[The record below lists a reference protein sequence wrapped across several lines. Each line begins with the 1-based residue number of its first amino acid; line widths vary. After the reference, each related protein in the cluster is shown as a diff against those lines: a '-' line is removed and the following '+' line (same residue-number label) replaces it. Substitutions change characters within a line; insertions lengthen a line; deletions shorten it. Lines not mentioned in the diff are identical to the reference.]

1 MRKQVE
7 KLILKDCNKF
17 FKKLQAVQAAQPSEE
32 IIDMKMYYIQNG
44 YKNLVK
50 KNGEIKAD
58 KDKDKDTN

>member
-17 FKKLQAVQAAQPSEE
+17 LKKLKVAQAAQPYEE
-32 IIDMKMYYIQNG
+32 IIDIKMYYIQNG

-50 KNGEIKAD
+50 NNGEIKED
-58 KDKDKDTN
+58 KKDTN

>member
-17 FKKLQAVQAAQPSEE
+17 LKKLKAVQAAQPSEE
-32 IIDMKMYYIQNG
+32 IIDIKMNYIQNS

-50 KNGEIKAD
+50 FNEDIKAD
-58 KDKDKDTN
+58 KDKDTN